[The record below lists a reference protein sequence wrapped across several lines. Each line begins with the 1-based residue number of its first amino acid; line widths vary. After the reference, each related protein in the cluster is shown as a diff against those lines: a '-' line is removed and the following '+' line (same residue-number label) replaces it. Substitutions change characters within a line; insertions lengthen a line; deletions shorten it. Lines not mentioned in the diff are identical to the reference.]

1 MLPIPPSYVLAALVV
16 IQTMQPIVTTV
27 MSWHSTIPIGKMV
40 SIEEMIISSMTR
52 TLRVFE
58 DECQTML
65 EKAELMANMYES
77 WRFPLLVHTYR

>member
-1 MLPIPPSYVLAALVV
+1 
-16 IQTMQPIVTTV
+16 
-27 MSWHSTIPIGKMV
+27 MV